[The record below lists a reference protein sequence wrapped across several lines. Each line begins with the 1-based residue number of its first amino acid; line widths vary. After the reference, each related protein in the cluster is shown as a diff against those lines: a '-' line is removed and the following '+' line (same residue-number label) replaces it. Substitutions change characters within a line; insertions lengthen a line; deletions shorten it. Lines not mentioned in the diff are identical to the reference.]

1 MTTTKLNNKIRNIV
15 PPQVEAALLHRHGQ
29 YTDMV
34 DIFHCIQLD
43 TDCWVGVAGDGANGS
58 YEHFCYEAGVLECFG
73 LRLGNDRCGAGGNP
87 QQEGSSMKCPKC
99 GHTFKAANQVKG
111 GKSRWTGMSKAQRKQ
126 AASDAA
132 KARWAKRPNGLISR
146 AGEIK

>member
-15 PPQVEAALLHRHGQ
+15 PPQVEAALLRRLGQ

-58 YEHFCYEAGVLECFG
+58 YEHFCYEAGVLECS
-73 LRLGNDRCGAGGNP
+73 DCG
-87 QQEGSSMKCPKC
+87 
-99 GHTFKAANQVKG
+99 
-111 GKSRWTGMSKAQRKQ
+111 WGMTDVALVEILNKKV
-126 AASDAA
+126 
-132 KARWAKRPNGLISR
+132 AR
-146 AGEIK
+146 